1 MNRSVTQ
8 HRRQL
13 AAIMFTDIEGY
24 SSIMQENEEQAIQW
38 RTRYRNTLES
48 LHQQFEGRIIQHYG
62 DGTLSTFSSAV
73 NAVACAL
80 AMQQAFR
87 QPPVIP
93 VRIGLHSG
101 DIVFDGE
108 QIYGDSVNITSR
120 IESLGV
126 AGSVLLS
133 EKILDE
139 IGNHPEFKTASVG
152 SYQFKNIKRRMDVF
166 ALDHPGLVVP
176 APNSLKGKLAPR
188 HRQPS
193 PDTDKQA
200 SASAEKSIAVLP
212 FVNLSNDPEQ
222 EYFSQGVGEEILN
235 SLSKL
240 KDLKVVSRSSSF
252 QFDARHI
259 DLREVKEKLG
269 VKTALQGSIRKQGRR
284 LRLMVQLVNLETG
297 LHLWSEKYDRD
308 LDDVFAVQDEVAL
321 SITEKLKCTLL
332 ENDRELITKNPTNN
346 VSAYELYLKGRYY
359 MNKRGASLLT
369 AIQSLEEA
377 IALDPAFMLAHT
389 AYADTYLMA
398 GFYGLLPPAEILP
411 KVQQSAKTA
420 LQLDPEACE
429 PYATLGYLYTC
440 FEWNWEE
447 AEKHFLRS
455 LAINPRYTQAHFWY
469 GCMYLAW
476 VKGDFMGAITHGR
489 IAIEL
494 EPLSPLAL
502 GLYGSIL
509 HSVGQYT
516 EAVTY
521 CKKGADEE
529 PDSFICHLYLG
540 LSYLALRRY
549 KEGIDVLEHLSQVS
563 GKFHM
568 AQNVLVIAYCK
579 VWKFGKAQQLL
590 AELKQRAATEYVS
603 PTLLGIA
610 LASLEEMDE
619 AFVYLEQAYTM
630 REPLL
635 LTLKYQSWIP
645 AALREDPRYAPLL
658 QRIGFP

>member
-13 AAIMFTDIEGY
+13 AAIMFADIEGY
-24 SSIMQENEEQAIQW
+24 SSLMQENEEQAIQW
-38 RTRYRNTLES
+38 RARYRETLES
-48 LHQQFEGRIIQHYG
+48 QHQQYEGRIIQFYG
-62 DGTLSTFSSAV
+62 DGTLSIFSSAV

-80 AMQQAFR
+80 AMQQAFQ
-87 QPPVIP
+87 QPPALP

-101 DIVFDGE
+101 DIVFDDN
-108 QIYGDSVNITSR
+108 QIFGDSVNVTSR

-133 EKILDE
+133 EKIIDE
-139 IGNHPEFKTASVG
+139 IGNHPEFKTVSVG
-152 SYQFKNIKRRMDVF
+152 SYQFKNIRRKMEVF
-166 ALDHPGLVVP
+166 ALNHPGLVVP
-176 APNSLKGKLAPR
+176 APNSLKGKLAPQSR
-188 HRQPS
+188 NAP
-193 PDTDKQA
+193 PAGGTQA
-200 SASAEKSIAVLP
+200 SGPIEKSIAVLP

-259 DLREVKEKLG
+259 DLQEVKEKLG

-284 LRLMVQLVNLETG
+284 LRLMVQLVNLDTG

-332 ENDRELITKNPTNN
+332 ENDRELITKNPTTN
-346 VSAYELYLKGRYY
+346 VGAYELYLKGRYY
-359 MNKRGASLLT
+359 MNKRGGTLLM
-369 AIQSLEEA
+369 AIQALEQA
-377 IALDPAFMLAHT
+377 ITVDPGFMLAHT
-389 AYADTYLMA
+389 ACADAYLMA
-398 GFYGLLPPAEILP
+398 GFYGLLPPSEVTAKARKSAE
-411 KVQQSAKTA
+411 TA
-420 LQLDPEACE
+420 LQLDAEACE

-447 AEKHFLRS
+447 AEKNFLQS
-455 LAINPRYTQAHFWY
+455 LAINSRYAQAHFWY
-469 GCMYLAW
+469 GCLYLAW

-509 HSVGQYT
+509 HSVGQYA

-549 KEGIDVLEHLSQVS
+549 KEGIDVLEQLSRVS
-563 GKFHM
+563 RKFHL
-568 AQNVLVIAYCK
+568 AQNVLAIAYCK
-579 VWKFGKAQQLL
+579 VWKFAKAQQILN
-590 AELKQRAATEYVS
+590 ELKERAATEYVS
-603 PTLLGIA
+603 HSLTGIA
-610 LASLEEMDE
+610 LASLEELDE
-619 AFVYLEQAYTM
+619 AFVHLEQAFEEQ
-630 REPLL
+630 EPLL

-645 AALREDPRYAPLL
+645 DTLREDPRYEPLL
-658 QRIGFP
+658 RRIGFS

>member
-1 MNRSVTQ
+1 
-8 HRRQL
+8 
-13 AAIMFTDIEGY
+13 MFTDIEGY
-24 SSIMQENEEQAIQW
+24 SSLMQKNEERAIQW
-38 RTRYRNTLES
+38 RTRHRETLETR
-48 LHQQFEGRIIQHYG
+48 HQQFEGRIIQFYG
-62 DGTLSTFSSAV
+62 DGTLSIFSSAV

-80 AMQQAFR
+80 AVQQAFR
-87 QPPVIP
+87 QQPVVP

-101 DIVFDGE
+101 DIVFDE
-108 QIYGDSVNITSR
+108 DQIFGDSVNVTSR

-139 IGNHPEFKTASVG
+139 IGNHPQFKTVPVG
-152 SYQFKNIKRRMDVF
+152 SYQFKNIRRKLAIF

-176 APNSLKGKLAPR
+176 EPDSLRGKLETSPR
-188 HRQPS
+188 
-193 PDTDKQA
+193 QA
-200 SASAEKSIAVLP
+200 ITENRKMVPAHAEKSIAVLP

-240 KDLKVVSRSSSF
+240 KDLKVVSRTSSF

-269 VKTALQGSIRKQGRR
+269 VSTALQGSIRKQGRR
-284 LRLMVQLVNLETG
+284 LRLMVQLVNLDTG
-297 LHLWSEKYDRD
+297 QHLWSEKYDRD

-321 SITEKLKCTLL
+321 SITEHLKGALL
-332 ENDRELITKNPTNN
+332 ENDRELITSNPTQN
-346 VSAYELYLKGRYY
+346 VDAYELYLKGRYY
-359 MNKRGASLLT
+359 LNKRGGTLLL
-369 AIQSLEEA
+369 AIEELEKA
-377 IALDPAFMLAHT
+377 TSMDPGFRLAHT
-389 AYADTYLMA
+389 AVADAYLVA
-398 GFYGLLPPAEILP
+398 GFYGLLPPPVVRENVR
-411 KVQQSAKTA
+411 KSAQTA
-420 LQLDPEACE
+420 LALDATACE
-429 PYATLGYLYTC
+429 PYASLGYLFTC

-455 LAINPRYTQAHFWY
+455 LAINPNYTEAHFWY
-469 GCMYLAW
+469 GCLYLAW

-509 HSVGQYT
+509 HSVGQYA
-516 EAVTY
+516 EAVTA
-521 CKKGADEE
+521 CKKGAEAE
-529 PDSFICHLYLG
+529 ADSFICHLYLG

-549 KEGIDVLEHLSQVS
+549 KEGIDVLEHLSAAS
-563 GKFHM
+563 GRFHM
-568 AQNVLVIAYCK
+568 AQNVLIIAYCK
-579 VWKFGKAQQLL
+579 VWKFGKARQLL
-590 AELKQRAATEYVS
+590 AELQERAATEYVS
-603 PTLLGIA
+603 HSLTGLA

-619 AFVYLEQAYTM
+619 AFTHLELAFRD

-645 AALREDPRYAPLL
+645 ENLREDPRFGPLL
-658 QRIGFP
+658 QRIGYP

>member
-24 SSIMQENEEQAIQW
+24 SSIMQENEQVAIEW
-38 RTRYRNTLES
+38 RTRHRETLQS
-48 LHQQFEGRIIQHYG
+48 QHQQFEGRIIQFYG
-62 DGTLSTFSSAV
+62 DGTLSIFSSAV

-80 AMQQAFR
+80 AMQQAFQ
-87 QPPVIP
+87 QPPAVP

-101 DIVFDGE
+101 DIVFDE
-108 QIYGDSVNITSR
+108 DQIFGDSVNITSR

-139 IGNHPEFKTASVG
+139 IGNHPEFKPVSVG
-152 SYQFKNIKRRMDVF
+152 SYQFKNIRRKMEIF

-176 APNSLKGKLAPR
+176 APDSLKGKLAPQSR
-188 HRQPS
+188 NA
-193 PDTDKQA
+193 QA
-200 SASAEKSIAVLP
+200 EAGKPNPASFEKSIAVLP

-259 DLREVKEKLG
+259 DLKEVREKLG

-346 VSAYELYLKGRYY
+346 VAAYELYLKGRYY
-359 MNKRGASLLT
+359 MNKRGDSLLT
-369 AIQSLEEA
+369 AIQALEQA
-377 IALDPAFMLAHT
+377 ITLDPGFMLAHT
-389 AYADTYLMA
+389 AYADAYLMA
-398 GFYGLLPPAEILP
+398 GFYGLLPPSEVTDKART
-411 KVQQSAKTA
+411 SAQTA
-420 LQLDPEACE
+420 LELDANACE
-429 PYATLGYLYTC
+429 PYASLGYLYTC

-447 AEKHFLRS
+447 AEKHFLQS
-455 LAINPRYTQAHFWY
+455 LAINSRYVQAHFWY
-469 GCMYLAW
+469 GCVYLAW

-563 GKFHM
+563 HKFHM
-568 AQNVLVIAYCK
+568 AQNVLAIAYCK
-579 VWKFGKAQQLL
+579 VWKFAKAQQLL
-590 AELKQRAATEYVS
+590 AELEERATTEYVS
-603 PTLLGIA
+603 HTLTGIA
-610 LASLEEMDE
+610 LASLEEMDK
-619 AFVYLEQAYTM
+619 AFAHLEQAFEE

-645 AALREDPRYAPLL
+645 EALRDDPRYGPLL
-658 QRIGFP
+658 QRIGFS

>member
-1 MNRSVTQ
+1 MNRSVSQ

-13 AAIMFTDIEGY
+13 AAIMFADIEGY
-24 SSIMQENEEQAIQW
+24 SLLMQENEGQAIQW
-38 RTRYRNTLES
+38 RARYREVLES
-48 LHQQFEGRIIQHYG
+48 RHQQFEGRIIQHYG
-62 DGTLSTFSSAV
+62 DGTLSIFSSAV

-80 AMQQAFR
+80 SMQQAFR
-87 QPPVIP
+87 QSPMIP

-101 DIVFDGE
+101 DIVFDEE

-139 IGNHPEFKTASVG
+139 IGNHPEFQTASVG
-152 SYQFKNIKRRMDVF
+152 SYQFKNIRRKMEVF
-166 ALDHPGLVVP
+166 ALNHPGLVVP
-176 APNSLKGKLAPR
+176 APNTLEGKLAPPS
-188 HRQPS
+188 RQGPEAHMEAYS
-193 PDTDKQA
+193 SD
-200 SASAEKSIAVLP
+200 EKSIAVLP
-212 FVNLSNDPEQ
+212 FINLSNDPDQ

-235 SLSKL
+235 ALSKL

-252 QFDARHI
+252 QFDARNI
-259 DLREVKEKLG
+259 NLQEVREKLG

-284 LRLMVQLVNLETG
+284 LRMMVQLVNLETG
-297 LHLWSEKYDRD
+297 HHLWSEKYDRN

-321 SITEKLKCTLL
+321 AITEKLKCTLL
-332 ENDRELITKNPTNN
+332 EDDRDLITKNPTNN

-359 MNKRGASLLT
+359 MNKRGGSLLV
-369 AIQSLEEA
+369 AIQCLEEA
-377 IALDPAFMLAHT
+377 IALDPNFMLAHT
-389 AYADTYLMA
+389 AYADAYLMA
-398 GFYGLLPPAEILP
+398 GFYGLLPPSEIP
-411 KVQQSAKTA
+411 PRVRKAAQTA

-429 PYATLGYLYTC
+429 PHASLGYLYTC

-447 AEKHFLRS
+447 AERHFLRS

-509 HSVGQYT
+509 HSVGQYE
-516 EAVTY
+516 EAVTH

-568 AQNVLVIAYCK
+568 AQNVLIIAYCK

-590 AELKQRAATEYVS
+590 DELKQRAATEYVS
-603 PTLLGIA
+603 PTLMGIA

-619 AFVYLEQAYTM
+619 AFAHLEQAFTI

-645 AALREDPRYAPLL
+645 ANLREDPRFEPLL
-658 QRIGFP
+658 QRIGFL